1 MYDDIM
7 HLNMMGR
14 TQTLVLYLCTIMKI

>member
-1 MYDDIM
+1 MYGDIM

-14 TQTLVLYLCTIMKI
+14 TQTLVLYLCTII

>member
-1 MYDDIM
+1 MYGDIM